1 LPNALI
7 FSPNFNGHRQL
18 HAFVYS
24 CILRKIGYD
33 IFIAGSFTTLDN
45 SHAYTYML
53 AQDEKIIKINTSH
66 YPEHGMKISNFDFLK
81 LQNEHK
87 IDLTVFVEADNQI
100 SLIISQLICKNSRF
114 RGKTVGLFLRPWYFY
129 DKYNFKNSLVY
140 IKGLRHTW
148 KTDSD
153 PRFFHKYLN
162 STFKLLDVSLYLD
175 EFVVSKQRR
184 SIYIPDIWQ
193 QYMNEVLREENPQQR
208 IWIDR
213 LGRFKKINPKSF
225 IILYFGTAQ
234 KRRGYD
240 DLLKLAVDNDT
251 CFVHCGLMSYKDNYD
266 LDVDEYRG
274 ILEKRG
280 KLFETNE
287 FITDTDCIHYYFKSV
302 THMVLPYDDSFFG
315 SSGIMLQ
322 ALGYGI
328 PVLVRDAGLVGGLVK
343 KYKLGLTYGHDTLQ
357 KQFLEFK
364 NRPCETFLNSITKYM
379 EQQSLDKFES
389 VLLKAFKN

>member
-1 LPNALI
+1 MLNALI
-7 FSPNFNGHRQL
+7 FSPNFGGHRQV
-18 HAFVYS
+18 HAFVHYH
-24 CILRKIGYD
+24 ILNKIGFKV
-33 IFIAGSFTTLDN
+33 FIAGNFSNTNEKLFYLDKLIEDDKITKIETSNVFRNGSHTNNIEFTN
-45 SHAYTYML
+45 
-53 AQDEKIIKINTSH
+53 
-66 YPEHGMKISNFDFLK
+66 
-81 LQNEHK
+81 LQKKHN
-87 IDLTVFVEADNQI
+87 IDLTVFVEADNHI
-100 SLIISQLICKNSRF
+100 PLIISQLFRQNCRF
-114 RGKTVGLFLRPWYFY
+114 QGRIVGLFLRPWYFY

-208 IWIDR
+208 IWIER
-213 LGRFKKINPKSF
+213 LGRFKKNNTNSF

-234 KRRGYD
+234 KRKGYD

-251 CFVHCGLMSYKDNYD
+251 CFVHCGLMSYKDNYN

-280 KLFETNE
+280 KLLETNE
-287 FITDTDCIHYYFKSV
+287 FITDTDCINYYFKSV
-302 THMVLPYDDSFFG
+302 THMVLPYEDSFFG

-343 KYKLGLTYGHDTLQ
+343 KYKLGLTYGHDNLQ

-364 NRPCETFLNSITKYM
+364 NRPRESFFNSITKYM

-389 VLLKAFKN
+389 VLLKAFNN